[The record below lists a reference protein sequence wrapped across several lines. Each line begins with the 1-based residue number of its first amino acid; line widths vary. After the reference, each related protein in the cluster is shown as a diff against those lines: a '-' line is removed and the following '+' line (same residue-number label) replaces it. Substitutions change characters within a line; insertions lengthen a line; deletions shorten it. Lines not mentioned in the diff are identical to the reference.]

1 MIIEIIY
8 KLLLS
13 INFIYIIYNYYFLI
27 YKGEF
32 RKKNLIFFQINFNLL
47 DTILLNFLDNL
58 SMVLNDELNFLHF
71 TSLDLFST
79 IKLSRN
85 SPISLFQQFS
95 PKI

>member
-1 MIIEIIY
+1 MKWSL
-8 KLLLS
+8 KL
-13 INFIYIIYNYYFLI
+13 FD
-27 YKGEF
+27 KGEF

-85 SPISLFQQFS
+85 SQYFCSNNFRRKFKADLKKKYWS
-95 PKI
+95 K